1 MRVRQVLLVPAVTGL
16 LLTTAAVA
24 AAGTS
29 DPVQVSGDAWL
40 DLDGDGVRDDGEP
53 GLARV
58 QVTLRTSASI
68 LDATTTDADGRWA
81 FNNVEPATYDVRVE
95 PPIDYRVTGGTL
107 PGLSTDTGQGTI
119 TITVTGSDLD
129 AGTVGLGSP
138 VTSGPDI
145 ATTVARDTAE
155 SPDGEYRWTATV
167 FNFGPDDADGPV
179 DVRIVLSE
187 GHETRAIDGADWS
200 CERSA
205 AIVLCQVES
214 AVPAGTALSPVT
226 VTTGPTGDVGAT
238 VSVTATARLDGIFDA
253 APLNDEAEASAF
265 ISGEVAAA
273 DLDGDG
279 TGDLTNA
286 GAPTSGLL
294 VAAIIALTI
303 GASAVRTSRRA
314 AKLP

>member
-1 MRVRQVLLVPAVTGL
+1 MHVRPVLFVTIAATL
-16 LLTTAAVA
+16 LLGPAA
-24 AAGTS
+24 AAGASTT
-29 DPVQVSGDAWL
+29 DAAQISGVAWL
-40 DLDGDGVRDDGEP
+40 DLDGDGQRDDGEP

-68 LDATTTDADGRWA
+68 LDATTTDADGRWS

-95 PPIDYRVTGGTL
+95 PPIDYKVTGGTL

-119 TITVTGSDLD
+119 TVTANDLD
-129 AGTVGLGSP
+129 VGAVGLGSP
-138 VTSGPDI
+138 VASGPDI
-145 ATTVARDTAE
+145 ATTVTRETTE
-155 SPDGEYRWTATV
+155 SSDGGYRWTATV
-167 FNFGPDDADGPV
+167 FNFGPDDATGPV

-187 GHETRAIDGADWS
+187 GHETRDIASGDWS

-205 AIVLCQVES
+205 AIVLCELDS
-214 AVPAGTALSPVT
+214 TVPAGTALPPVT

-253 APLNDEAEASAF
+253 APLNDEDEATAF
-265 ISGEVAAA
+265 ISGEIAAA

-286 GAPTSGLL
+286 GAATSGLL
-294 VAAIIALTI
+294 VAAIIAFAI

-314 AKLP
+314 ANLP